1 MKTCLTIAGSDS
13 IGGAGIQADIKTMT
27 ALGVYGMTVIASLT
41 AQNTTGVKSI
51 IDVSQDFLRDQFDM
65 VINDIFPDAVKTG
78 CISSPILIKEV
89 AYNIKKYKLK
99 NIVVD
104 PVIFSKSGVKLI
116 KDEAID
122 VMKEELLPLANII
135 TPNILELEI
144 LSGSKI
150 KDIDGMISASKNIYE
165 KIGCSVL
172 CKGGHGINDGS
183 DLLYNEKG
191 LKWFKTKKIETNN
204 LHGTGCTLSSAI
216 ASFIA
221 LGFSLEDSISKAKI
235 YLTECLKNAQK
246 LGKGFGP
253 VNHCYKIIDNK
264 LFDNL

>member
-27 ALGVYGMTVIASLT
+27 ALGVYGMTAIAALT

-51 IDVSQDFLRDQFDM
+51 IEVTKEFLGEQLDM
-65 VINDIFPDAVKTG
+65 IINDIFPDAVKTG

-89 AYNIKKYKLK
+89 VDKIKQYKLK

-104 PVIFSKSGVKLI
+104 PVIYSKSGVKLI
-116 KDEAID
+116 KDEAVVI
-122 VMKEELLPLANII
+122 MKKELLPLSDLI

-144 LSGSKI
+144 LSDTKI
-150 KDIDGMISASKNIYE
+150 KGIDE
-165 KIGCSVL
+165 FGCAVL
-172 CKGGHGINDGS
+172 CKGGHGINDGE
-183 DLLYNEKG
+183 DLLYNKNG
-191 LKWFKTKKIETNN
+191 VKWYKTKKIETNN

-216 ASFIA
+216 ASFLA
-221 LGFSLEDSISKAKI
+221 LGFSLEESISKAKE
-235 YLTECLKNAQK
+235 YLTKCLEYAVK

-253 VNHCYKIIDNK
+253 VNHCYKILGNK
-264 LFDNL
+264 

>member
-27 ALGVYGMTVIASLT
+27 ALGVYGMTAIAALT

-51 IDVSQDFLRDQFDM
+51 IEVTKEFLGEQLDM
-65 VINDIFPDAVKTG
+65 IINDIFPDAVKTG

-89 AYNIKKYKLK
+89 VDKIKQYKLK

-104 PVIFSKSGVKLI
+104 PVIYSKSGVKLI
-116 KDEAID
+116 KDEAVVI
-122 VMKEELLPLANII
+122 MKKELLPLSDLI

-144 LSGSKI
+144 LSDTKI
-150 KDIDGMISASKNIYE
+150 KGIDDMISASK
-165 KIGCSVL
+165 KIFEEFGCAVL
-172 CKGGHGINDGS
+172 CKGGHGINDGE
-183 DLLYNEKG
+183 DLLYNKNG
-191 LKWFKTKKIETNN
+191 VKWYKTKKIETNN

-216 ASFIA
+216 ASFLA
-221 LGFSLEDSISKAKI
+221 LGFSLEESISKAKE
-235 YLTECLKNAQK
+235 YLTKCLEYAVK

-253 VNHCYKIIDNK
+253 VNNCYKILGNK
-264 LFDNL
+264 

>member
-27 ALGVYGMTVIASLT
+27 ALGVYGMTAIAALT

-51 IDVSQDFLRDQFDM
+51 IEVTKEFLGEQLDM
-65 VINDIFPDAVKTG
+65 IINDIFPDAVKTG

-89 AYNIKKYKLK
+89 VDKIKQYKLK

-104 PVIFSKSGVKLI
+104 PVIYSKSGVKLI
-116 KDEAID
+116 KDEAVVI
-122 VMKEELLPLANII
+122 MKKELLPLSDLI

-144 LSGSKI
+144 LSDTKI
-150 KDIDGMISASKNIYE
+150 KGIDDMISASK
-165 KIGCSVL
+165 KIFEEFGCAVL
-172 CKGGHGINDGS
+172 CKGGHGINDGE
-183 DLLYNEKG
+183 DLLYNKNG
-191 LKWFKTKKIETNN
+191 VKWYKTKKIETNN

-221 LGFSLEDSISKAKI
+221 LGFSLEESISKAKE
-235 YLTECLKNAQK
+235 YLTKCLEYAVK

-253 VNHCYKIIDNK
+253 VNHCYKILGNK
-264 LFDNL
+264 

>member
-27 ALGVYGMTVIASLT
+27 ALGVYGMTAIAALT

-51 IDVSQDFLRDQFDM
+51 IEVTKEFLGEQLDM
-65 VINDIFPDAVKTG
+65 IINDIFPDAVKTG

-89 AYNIKKYKLK
+89 VDKIKQYKLK

-104 PVIFSKSGVKLI
+104 PVIYSKSGVKLI
-116 KDEAID
+116 KDEAVVI
-122 VMKEELLPLANII
+122 MKKELLPLSDLI

-144 LSGSKI
+144 LSDTKI
-150 KDIDGMISASKNIYE
+150 KGIDDMISASK
-165 KIGCSVL
+165 KIFEEFGCAVL
-172 CKGGHGINDGS
+172 CKGGHGINDGE
-183 DLLYNEKG
+183 DLLYNKNG
-191 LKWFKTKKIETNN
+191 VKWYKTKKIETNN

-216 ASFIA
+216 SSFLA
-221 LGFSLEDSISKAKI
+221 LGFSLEESISKAKE
-235 YLTECLKNAQK
+235 YLTKCLEYAVK

-253 VNHCYKIIDNK
+253 VNHCYKILGNK
-264 LFDNL
+264 

>member
-27 ALGVYGMTVIASLT
+27 ALGVYGMTAIAALT

-51 IDVSQDFLRDQFDM
+51 IEVTKEFLGEQLDM
-65 VINDIFPDAVKTG
+65 IINDIFPDAVKTG

-89 AYNIKKYKLK
+89 VDKIKQYKLK

-104 PVIFSKSGVKLI
+104 PVIYSKSGVKLI
-116 KDEAID
+116 KDEAVVI
-122 VMKEELLPLANII
+122 MKKELLPLSDLI

-144 LSGSKI
+144 LSDTKI
-150 KDIDGMISASKNIYE
+150 KGIDDMISASK
-165 KIGCSVL
+165 KIFEEFGCAVL
-172 CKGGHGINDGS
+172 CKGGHGINDGE
-183 DLLYNEKG
+183 DLLYNKNG
-191 LKWFKTKKIETNN
+191 VKWYKTKKIETNN

-216 ASFIA
+216 ASNLA
-221 LGFSLEDSISKAKI
+221 KGFSLEESISKAKE
-235 YLTECLKNAQK
+235 YLTKCLEFSVK

-253 VNHCYKIIDNK
+253 VNHCYKILGNK
-264 LFDNL
+264 

>member
-27 ALGVYGMTVIASLT
+27 ALGVYGMTAIASLT
-41 AQNTTGVKSI
+41 AQNTTGVKNI
-51 IDVSQDFLRDQFDM
+51 IEVSKEFLSDQLEM
-65 VINDIFPDAVKTG
+65 IINDIFPYAVKTG
-78 CISSPILIKEV
+78 CISSPELIKEV
-89 AYNIKKYKLK
+89 VEKIKKYQLK

-116 KDEAID
+116 KDQVIET
-122 VMKEELLPLANII
+122 MKNELLSLANLI

-144 LSGSKI
+144 LSENKI
-150 KDIDGMISASKNIYE
+150 KNIDDMISASKKIYE
-165 KIGCSVL
+165 KYGCSVL
-172 CKGGHGINDGS
+172 CKGGHGVNDGE

-191 LKWFKTKKIETNN
+191 IKWFKTKKIETNN

-216 ASFIA
+216 ASFLA
-221 LGFSLEDSISKAKI
+221 LGFSMEDSISKAKE
-235 YLTECLKNAQK
+235 YLTGCLENAIK

-253 VNHCYKIIDNK
+253 VNHCFRILKNK
-264 LFDNL
+264 

>member
-27 ALGVYGMTVIASLT
+27 ALGVYGMTAIAALT

-51 IDVSQDFLRDQFDM
+51 IEVTKEFLGEQLDM
-65 VINDIFPDAVKTG
+65 IINDIFPDAVKTG

-89 AYNIKKYKLK
+89 VDKIKQYKLK

-104 PVIFSKSGVKLI
+104 PVIYSKSGVKLI
-116 KDEAID
+116 KDEAVVI
-122 VMKEELLPLANII
+122 MKKELLPLSDLI

-144 LSGSKI
+144 LSDTKI
-150 KDIDGMISASKNIYE
+150 KGIDDMISASK
-165 KIGCSVL
+165 KIFEEFGCAVL
-172 CKGGHGINDGS
+172 CKGGHGINDGEY
-183 DLLYNEKG
+183 LLYNKNG
-191 LKWFKTKKIETNN
+191 VKWYKTKKIETNN

-216 ASFIA
+216 ASFLA
-221 LGFSLEDSISKAKI
+221 LGFSLEESISKAKE
-235 YLTECLKNAQK
+235 YLTKCLEYAVK

-253 VNHCYKIIDNK
+253 VNHCYKILGNK
-264 LFDNL
+264 

>member
-27 ALGVYGMTVIASLT
+27 ALGIYGMTAIAALT

-51 IDVSQDFLRDQFDM
+51 IEVTKEFLGEQLDM
-65 VINDIFPDAVKTG
+65 IINDIFPDAVKTG

-89 AYNIKKYKLK
+89 VDKIKQYKLK

-104 PVIFSKSGVKLI
+104 PVIYSKSGVKLI
-116 KDEAID
+116 KDEAVVI
-122 VMKEELLPLANII
+122 MKKELLPLSDLI

-144 LSGSKI
+144 LSDTKI
-150 KDIDGMISASKNIYE
+150 KGIDDMISASK
-165 KIGCSVL
+165 KIFEEFGCAVL
-172 CKGGHGINDGS
+172 CKGGHGINDGE
-183 DLLYNEKG
+183 DLLYNKNG
-191 LKWFKTKKIETNN
+191 VKWYKTKKIETNN

-216 ASFIA
+216 ASFLA
-221 LGFSLEDSISKAKI
+221 LGFSLEESISKAKE
-235 YLTECLKNAQK
+235 YLTKCLEYAVK

-253 VNHCYKIIDNK
+253 VNHCYKILGNK
-264 LFDNL
+264 